1 MGRKRKGMKGF
12 YRGLDKE
19 GRVAWL
25 KSPYAEE
32 EANKMHDNMRDQI
45 LSMHDE
51 IRATA
56 DQAIIEI
63 SYGNDQEAEDLM
75 RKGAE
80 IFKDS
85 ERLSDLYE
93 TFPKRKQKK
102 YDWTQRYSKFQ
113 EFYQMKKQGS
123 INDTDGSDPR
133 KVQAKIEGYGEHYNE
148 NDLETIRAYV
158 LERASQRERENRYD
172 AWKKGDRTVPDDPE
186 RYTPLQKDQVS
197 KREMK
202 RIDRLANG
210 SESIEDYLSQ
220 GKFPRLEM
228 SQANPIEKSFI
239 KTTDKLLQEDRDNKY
254 DQINKFSASI
264 YARAMTHGY
273 KGINSDNGSIR
284 ELHKIIRQD
293 YEEYKQWQSE
303 NPDKSMNDYFN
314 NQKEKSGSQ
323 YDSSIGSLN
332 EDSEKNEETSA
343 DREDRI
349 NRDDLYDEEEETYS
363 RRARKG
369 RSSIQTVRK
378 RLLYRIVSMIPNM
391 LNMGRARIVSRGG
404 VLTGVG
410 INTKL
415 FNFLIYD
422 NQHKAA
428 IYDGVPGSSRR
439 YQKYKNI

>member
-12 YRGLDKE
+12 YRGIDRE

-25 KSPYAEE
+25 KSPHAEE

-56 DQAIIEI
+56 DQAIIEM

-113 EFYQMKKQGS
+113 EFYQMKKQGNV
-123 INDTDGSDPR
+123 NDTDGSDPR
-133 KVQAKIEGYGEHYNE
+133 KVQAKIEGYGESYNE
-148 NDLETIRAYV
+148 NDLETIRTYV
-158 LERASQRERENRYD
+158 LERANQRERENRY
-172 AWKKGDRTVPDDPE
+172 ASWKKGDRNIPDDPK
-186 RYTPLQKDQVS
+186 RYTPLQRDQVS

-202 RIDRLANG
+202 RIDSLANG
-210 SESIEDYLSQ
+210 EESIEDYLSQ

-239 KTTDKLLQEDRDNKY
+239 KTTDKLLQEDRNKKY
-254 DQINKFSASI
+254 DQINKFSSSI

-273 KGINSDNGSIR
+273 KGIDSDNGSIR
-284 ELHKIIRQD
+284 ELHQIIKKD
-293 YEEYKQWQSE
+293 YEKYKQWKSE
-303 NPDKSMNDYFN
+303 NPDKSMNNYFN
-314 NQKEKSGSQ
+314 TQEEEYEDQ
-323 YDSSIGSLN
+323 YNSSAIPLN
-332 EDSEKNEETSA
+332 KDLGKNEESST
-343 DREDRI
+343 DRKDRI
-349 NRDDLYDEEEETYS
+349 DDDFHEEEERYS
-363 RRARKG
+363 ERARKG
-369 RSSIQTVRK
+369 RSSIQTARK
-378 RLLYRIVSMIPNM
+378 RLLYHVVSMIPNM
-391 LNMGRARIVSRGG
+391 LNIGRARIVSRGG

-428 IYDGVPGSSRR
+428 VYDSIPGSSRKH
-439 YQKYKNI
+439 QKYRNF